1 MADKEINDL
10 KEENVYLAHVD
21 YETQRI
27 QDAKTHLQHVAD
39 FAYQNCP
46 IQELKVL

>member
-27 QDAKTHLQHVAD
+27 QVQISDKRSPFLASAV
-39 FAYQNCP
+39 
-46 IQELKVL
+46 